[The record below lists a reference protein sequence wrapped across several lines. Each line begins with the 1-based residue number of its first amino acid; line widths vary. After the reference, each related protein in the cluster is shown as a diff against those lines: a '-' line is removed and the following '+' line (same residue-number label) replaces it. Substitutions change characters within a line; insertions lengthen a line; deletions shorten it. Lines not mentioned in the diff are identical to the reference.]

1 MGTAALGCLVE
12 QSSTVLKAERN
23 IVMTLGSFIVRNT
36 FRNKRRSLLTMISI
50 GFSLLLLTMMICI
63 WRSFY
68 VDQVA
73 PEASR
78 RLIIRDRVSLAFF
91 LPAYYRDKIRNV
103 SGVTA
108 VAPLTWFEGRYID
121 NRPEHFFARL
131 ATDPD
136 EYLKVASDK
145 ITPPDQIKAW
155 QQDRAGALVDV
166 TLANKYGWK
175 IGDRVH
181 IQGTIFPVDL
191 DLTIRAIYHRDP
203 PQNALYFNTKY
214 LEEAVPWMKG
224 QAGWY
229 SAQIDTPD
237 HVASA
242 SKQIDDRFRN
252 SPLPTKTESE
262 KAFQLGFVASL
273 GNVKAFILG
282 ICGAVM
288 FAIMLVSANTM
299 AMSVRS
305 RTREVAVLKTL
316 GFTRQRVLS
325 IFVSE
330 SVAISLVGGAL
341 GVLVAIP
348 VIAGMTHRFIGLG
361 IPLDMHVK
369 PPTALLALLVAIVL
383 GVVSGYLPAY
393 RASRMNI
400 VEGLRHIG

>member
-1 MGTAALGCLVE
+1 
-12 QSSTVLKAERN
+12 
-23 IVMTLGSFIVRNT
+23 MTLGSFVVRNT
-36 FRNKRRSLLTMISI
+36 FRNKRRSLLTLLSIS
-50 GFSLLLLTMMICI
+50 FSLLLLTLMICI

-73 PEASR
+73 PEAAR
-78 RLIIRDRVSLAFF
+78 RLITRDRVSLAFF
-91 LPAYYRDKIRNV
+91 LPAYYRDKIRAV
-103 SGVTA
+103 PGVTA
-108 VAPLTWFEGRYID
+108 VVPITWFGGRYID
-121 NRPEHFFARL
+121 DRPEHFFAQL

-145 ITPPDQIKAW
+145 IVPPDQVKAW

-175 IGDRVH
+175 IGDH
-181 IQGTIFPVDL
+181 ITLQGTIFPL
-191 DLTIRAIYHRDP
+191 NPELTIRGIYHRDP
-203 PQNALYFNTKY
+203 PQNSLYFNAKY
-214 LEEAVPWMKG
+214 LEEGVPWFKG

-229 SAQIDTPD
+229 AAQIDSAD
-237 HVASA
+237 DVARA
-242 SKQIDDRFRN
+242 SKEIDDMFHN

-282 ICGAVM
+282 ICGAVV
-288 FAIMLVSANTM
+288 FTIMLVSANTM

-330 SVAISLVGGAL
+330 SVALAVAGGVL
-341 GVLVAIP
+341 GVVAAIP
-348 VIAGMTHRFIGLG
+348 VIALLTHRFIGLG
-361 IPLDMHVK
+361 IPLDMKVNA
-369 PPTALLALLVAIVL
+369 PTAALSLLAAVLLGL
-383 GVVSGYLPAY
+383 VSGYPPAY
-393 RASRMNI
+393 LASRRNI

>member
-1 MGTAALGCLVE
+1 
-12 QSSTVLKAERN
+12 
-23 IVMTLGSFIVRNT
+23 MTLGTFIVRNA

-78 RLIIRDRVSLAFF
+78 RLIIRDRVSLAFL
-91 LPAYYRDKIRNV
+91 LPAFYRDKIRSV
-103 SGVTA
+103 PGISA
-108 VAPLTWFEGRYID
+108 IAPLTWFGGNYID
-121 NRPEHFFARL
+121 DRPEHFFARL
-131 ATDPD
+131 GTDPD

-145 ITPPDQIKAW
+145 ITPPDQVKAW

-166 TLANKYGWK
+166 TLAQKYGWK

-203 PQNALYFNTKY
+203 PQNALYFNAKY
-214 LEEAVPWMKG
+214 LEEAIPWFKG

-229 SAQIDTPD
+229 VAQIDSPD

-242 SKQIDDRFRN
+242 SQQIDDMFRN
-252 SPLPTKTESE
+252 SPLQTKSETE

-316 GFTRQRVLS
+316 GFTKQRVLS

-330 SVAISLVGGAL
+330 SVALSVAGGAL

-348 VIAGMTHRFIGLG
+348 VISGMTHSFIGFG
-361 IPLDMHVK
+361 IPLDMKVRV
-369 PPTALLALLVAIVL
+369 PTALMALAVAVIL
-383 GVVSGYLPAY
+383 GVISGYLPAR

>member
-1 MGTAALGCLVE
+1 M
-12 QSSTVLKAERN
+12 TV
-23 IVMTLGSFIVRNT
+23 GSFIVRNT

-63 WRSFY
+63 WRAFY

-73 PEASR
+73 PEAAR
-78 RLIIRDRVSLAFF
+78 RLIIRDKVSLAFF
-91 LPAYYRDKIRNV
+91 LPSYYRDKIRAV
-103 SGVTA
+103 PGITA

-136 EYLKVASDK
+136 EYLKVANDK
-145 ITPPDQIKAW
+145 IVPPDQVKAW
-155 QQDRAGALVDV
+155 QQDRAGALVDE
-166 TLANKYGWK
+166 TLVQKYGWK
-175 IGDRVH
+175 LGDRIH
-181 IQGTIFPVDL
+181 LQGTIFPVDL

-229 SAQIDTPD
+229 GAQVDSAD

-242 SKQIDDRFRN
+242 AHEIDDMFRN
-252 SPLPTKTESE
+252 SPLPTKSESE

-316 GFTRQRVLS
+316 GFTSQRVLS

-330 SVAISLVGGAL
+330 SIALSVAGGLL
-341 GVLVAIP
+341 GILVAIP
-348 VIAGMTHRFIGLG
+348 VISGITHQFLGLG
-361 IPLDMHVK
+361 IPLDMKVR
-369 PPTALLALLVAIVL
+369 PPAALFALLIAVLL
-383 GVVSGYLPAY
+383 GVVSGCLPAY

>member
-1 MGTAALGCLVE
+1 
-12 QSSTVLKAERN
+12 
-23 IVMTLGSFIVRNT
+23 MTLSSFIVRSA
-36 FRNKRRSLLTMISI
+36 FRNKRRSVLTMLSIS
-50 GFSLLLLTMMICI
+50 FSLLLLTMMICI
-63 WRSFY
+63 WRAFY
-68 VDQVA
+68 IDQVA

-78 RLIIRDRVSLAFF
+78 RLIVRDKVSLAFF
-91 LPAYYRDKIRNV
+91 LPSYYREKIRAV
-103 SGVTA
+103 PGVTA
-108 VAPLTWFEGRYID
+108 VAPMTWFEGKYID
-121 NRPEHFFARL
+121 DRPEHFFARL

-145 ITPPDQIKAW
+145 IVPPEQVKAW

-175 IGDRVH
+175 IGDRIH
-181 IQGTIFPVDL
+181 IQGTIFPADL

-203 PQNALYFNTKY
+203 PQNALYFHTKY
-214 LEEAVPWMKG
+214 LEESVSWFKG

-229 SAQIDTPD
+229 SAQIDSPD
-237 HVASA
+237 NVGRASQ
-242 SKQIDDRFRN
+242 QIDDMFRN

-282 ICGAVM
+282 ICGAVA

-305 RTREVAVLKTL
+305 RTREVALLKTL
-316 GFTRQRVLS
+316 GFTRGRVLS
-325 IFVSE
+325 IFISE
-330 SVAISLVGGAL
+330 SLALAVVGGVVGIVVAVPLIAAL
-341 GVLVAIP
+341 
-348 VIAGMTHRFIGLG
+348 THQFIGLG
-361 IPLDMHVK
+361 IPFDMRVN
-369 PPTALLALLVAIVL
+369 PPTAAVSLFVAISL
-383 GVVSGYLPAY
+383 GVISGYLPAY

>member
-1 MGTAALGCLVE
+1 
-12 QSSTVLKAERN
+12 
-23 IVMTLGSFIVRNT
+23 MTLSSFIVRNT

-50 GFSLLLLTMMICI
+50 AFSLLLLTMMICI

-73 PEASR
+73 PEAAR

-91 LPAYYRDKIRNV
+91 LPAYYRDKIRSV
-103 SGVTA
+103 PGITA

-145 ITPPDQIKAW
+145 IVPPDQVKAW

-166 TLANKYGWK
+166 ALARKYGWK
-175 IGDRVH
+175 LGDRVH

-203 PQNALYFNTKY
+203 PQNALYFNAKY
-214 LEEAVPWMKG
+214 LEEAVPWFKG

-229 SAQIDTPD
+229 AAQVDSAD

-242 SKQIDDRFRN
+242 SRQIDDMFRN
-252 SPLPTKTESE
+252 SPLPTKSESE

-305 RTREVAVLKTL
+305 RTREVALLKTL
-316 GFTRQRVLS
+316 GFTRHRVLS

-330 SVAISLVGGAL
+330 SVALSVAGGVL
-341 GVLVAIP
+341 GVLVAVP
-348 VIAGMTHRFIGLG
+348 VIAAMTHQFIGLG
-361 IPLDMHVK
+361 IPLDMKVK
-369 PPTALLALLVAIVL
+369 PPAAFLALLVAVIL
-383 GVVSGYLPAY
+383 GVVSGCLPAY